1 MKSASL
7 KYKKQ
12 ISIAALVTFI
22 VAEAAFYPM
31 LHLAPSEYFTPFAY
45 ATVALAFAF
54 SFFSLFVGAE
64 KSDWLVRLGLF
75 FTLGADFCLVILN
88 PAQQLV
94 GVSIFI
100 AAQLCYAAYI
110 AVLSYERKRGLFK
123 PQLYIRAA
131 VTVIAVLAAIAVL
144 GDNTDALAIVSVV
157 YFSQLACN
165 LVFSLLTPR
174 LALFSVGLVFFVLC
188 DLSIGFDSLAMDYIG
203 ATEGSFL
210 DLVLSIDVNKAWIFY
225 PPSQVLISASLLKL
239 PKNKNNKD

>member
-1 MKSASL
+1 M
-7 KYKKQ
+7 
-12 ISIAALVTFI
+12 IAALVTLV
-22 VAEAAFYPM
+22 VAEAAFY
-31 LHLAPSEYFTPFAY
+31 LVIHLAPFRYFTPFAY
-45 ATVALAFAF
+45 ASVALAFVF
-54 SFFSLFVGAE
+54 SFLPLAYGG
-64 KSDWLVRLGLF
+64 KRYDWLVRLGFL
-75 FTLGADFCLVILN
+75 FTLGADYCLVILN

-100 AAQLCYAAYI
+100 GAQLCYAAYI

-188 DLSIGFDSLAMDYIG
+188 DLSIGFDNLALNYLG

-210 DLVLSIDVNKAWIFY
+210 HFITSIDVNRAWIFY
-225 PPSQVLISASLLKL
+225 PFSQVLIAVSLLKF
-239 PKNKNNKD
+239 KNILNKGE